1 MQSRFAQRVFAFG
14 LVAGIGLAV
23 ASCGSE
29 AEVSGLYDHNYLS
42 TCDKW
47 PIARCEVDADCYSGL
62 VYELG
67 TRCIDGHCLCPVDG
81 MIMCNRKDHPP
92 ENNMRGCYFPV
103 DCEPGEMCVAEEA
116 PPPPPPAPECT
127 AEDLSKCPGPPD
139 KRCGVATCEEGVC
152 GIAITPGPIAS
163 QRAGDCK
170 RSVCTF
176 EGIIVE
182 EEDASDYYDDGRECT
197 FDMCVDGAYESLH
210 LQPVTC
216 PEKGEGV
223 CSEGGCVQCIN
234 DSFCN
239 NLNEACVWGRCIP
252 NTCANGKID
261 PNETDV
267 DCGGACT
274 ACASG
279 KACALGAHC
288 KSKVCVNNQCQ
299 EPTCDDKEKNDGETG
314 VDCGT
319 ACNDPAKLCSNGQGC
334 ATGEDCQSKVCWAG
348 KCQAPSCTDGV
359 QNSKETGID
368 CGGGPPCPEC

>member
-103 DCEPGEMCVAEEA
+103 DCEPGEMCV
-116 PPPPPPAPECT
+116 
-127 AEDLSKCPGPPD
+127 
-139 KRCGVATCEEGVC
+139 
-152 GIAITPGPIAS
+152 
-163 QRAGDCK
+163 
-170 RSVCTF
+170 
-176 EGIIVE
+176 
-182 EEDASDYYDDGRECT
+182 
-197 FDMCVDGAYESLH
+197 
-210 LQPVTC
+210 PVTC
-216 PEKGEGV
+216 PEKGEGI

-319 ACNDPAKLCSNGQGC
+319 ACNDQLCGDGQGC